1 MVKVKMF
8 GVFRLDSGLKEMTSE
23 AASVKE
29 LFPQII
35 AEAKKINPRTTLT
48 EKDLR
53 GCVIAVN
60 GKQVKPNSRLND
72 GDEVVLVPAVAGG

>member
-1 MVKVKMF
+1 MVNVRFF
-8 GVFRLDSGLKEMTSE
+8 GVFRLDSGLKEMSAE
-23 AASVKE
+23 AGSVKE

-53 GCVIAVN
+53 GCIIAVN
-60 GKQVKPNSRLND
+60 GRQVKPGAVLKD
-72 GDEVVLVPAVAGG
+72 GDEIVLVPAVAGG